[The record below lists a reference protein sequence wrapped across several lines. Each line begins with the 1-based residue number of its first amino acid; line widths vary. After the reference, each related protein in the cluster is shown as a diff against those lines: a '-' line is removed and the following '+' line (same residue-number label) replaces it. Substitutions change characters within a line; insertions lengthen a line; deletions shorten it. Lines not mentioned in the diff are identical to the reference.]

1 MKTLYYNGTIH
12 TMKAP
17 GDTVEAVLEDGG
29 RILATGSK
37 AELAGRG
44 DQLVDL
50 GGKTMLPGLA
60 DTHQHL
66 IMLGKML
73 KSLALHEVQD
83 IEEMKR
89 LINDFESTHEWNLI
103 LGYDENN
110 FPDQYRMSHDE
121 LDALTDKPTLV
132 TRVCQHAGLI
142 NTRGL
147 EVLGLDGSTE
157 DPEGGYYER
166 DEEGNLTGWAYD
178 KAFEALR
185 AATVDDDVES
195 LSADI
200 ETAVEHLYTYGITN
214 VHTEDMSYYGPYQL
228 PYEAYMETLGPDRK
242 KFRVNLL
249 RHEAVYDEMIGDGL
263 SFKDDWVEKDAMKL
277 FMDGAF
283 GGKTALVKAPYE
295 ETDDHGIQIHSVEA
309 LESLVRKARANG
321 DAVAVHVIGDKACE
335 LVVDAIE
342 KYPAPEGR
350 HDRLIHCSLLSA
362 ELIDRMAQLP
372 LICDVQPTFLTSD
385 MPWVESY
392 LGSERMEYLYA
403 FRTMQTHGLLLGGSS
418 DAPIEDVDPLL
429 GIHTLV
435 TRRGASGVYNEDE
448 RISRYDAFRMYT
460 HNAAAII
467 NKEDK
472 AGLIAPGYYADF
484 AIFDKD
490 VMTCEADELLEAK
503 VEKTIID
510 GTTVYESNN

>member
-1 MKTLYYNGTIH
+1 MKTLYYNGIIH

-17 GDTVEAVLEDGG
+17 GDTVEAVLEEDGI
-29 RILATGSK
+29 ILQTGASALDSMADEK
-37 AELAGRG
+37 
-44 DQLVDL
+44 VDL
-50 GGKTMLPGLA
+50 RGRTMLPGLA

-83 IEEMKR
+83 IEEMKQQ
-89 LINDFESTHEWNLI
+89 INDFESTHEWNLI

-121 LDALTDKPTLV
+121 LDALTDRPTLV
-132 TRVCQHAGLI
+132 TRVCQHAGLV

-166 DEEGNLTGWAYD
+166 DEDGNLTGWAYD

-195 LSADI
+195 LSGDI
-200 ETAVEHLYTYGITN
+200 EVAVDHLYTYGITN
-214 VHTEDMSYYGPYQL
+214 VHTEDMSYYGPYEL
-228 PYEAYMETLGPDRK
+228 PLEAYMKTLGPDRK

-249 RHEAVYDEMIGDGL
+249 RHEAVYDEMVRDEPAFLEG
-263 SFKDDWVEKDAMKL
+263 WVEKDAMKL

-295 ETDDHGIQIHSVEA
+295 GTEDHGIQIHSVEA

-321 DAVAVHVIGDKACE
+321 DAIAVHVIGDKACE

-342 KYPAPEGR
+342 KYPVPEGK
-350 HDRLIHCSLLSA
+350 HDRLIHCSLLDAS
-362 ELIDRMAQLP
+362 LIERMSRLAV
-372 LICDVQPTFLTSD
+372 ICDVQPTFLTSD

-392 LGSERMEYLYA
+392 LGQKRMEYLYA
-403 FRTMQTHGLLLGGSS
+403 FKTMQAHGLLLGGSS
-418 DAPIEDVDPLL
+418 DAPIEAVNPLL

-435 TRRGASGVYNEDE
+435 TRRGEAGVYNEDE
-448 RISRYDAFRMYT
+448 RISRHDAFRMYT
-460 HNAAAII
+460 YNAAAII
-467 NKEDK
+467 NREDR

-484 AIFDKD
+484 AIFDRD
-490 VMTCEADELLEAK
+490 VMTVEADELLEAK
-503 VEKTIID
+503 VERTIID
-510 GTTVYESNN
+510 GTTVYDSHN